1 MPTYPTNYYGPGL
14 GTNYNNNVTRRIGV
28 RDRVAWGTS
37 QRFGGQ
43 YIEDKNA
50 PTPYQGTIIDAVAAC
65 QQLVNE
71 LNLISPVLPDM
82 GTPVILSSVGV
93 ATNRLLGPVGAA
105 VSYIGGQ
112 ANANVPGGVTTSVA
126 EGLLIDGVAIATGMR
141 ILYFGLQTS
150 QLNGVYQVGFGKTTT
165 TGTGGLNYWFLQR
178 APDLFYNYQ
187 FVKPKAYVVNAGN
200 NLRGSVLSLQS
211 DFFETGPTFTVA
223 MGTSVASAS
232 LSTASLNGNPINF
245 VQTYYSPL
253 GTSGINATTLGVP
266 GAGNT
271 SCIESKH
278 WRIRLLG
285 TSFGAKVHV
294 HEKSRTKTCLPNLQD
309 ERKLHS
315 IRVELPNRCG
325 CSNWR
330 SKYSIQHWRIYT
342 QQLAA
347 TKQVS
352 VKLQQR
358 ILKNHCYDKK
368 EGESPLFY
376 LFYFEF
382 AYINWR
388 QHKLTELFT
397 RCSFYPTIFSA

>member
-1 MPTYPTNYYGPGL
+1 MPTYPTNYYGPGIS
-14 GTNYNNNVTRRIGV
+14 TNYNNDVTRRLAV
-28 RDRVAWGTS
+28 RDRIAWGTS

-50 PTPYQGTIIDAVAAC
+50 PTPYQGTIMDAVAAC

-82 GTPVILSSVGV
+82 GTPVILSSVGI

-112 ANANVPGGVTTSVA
+112 ANANVAGGVTTSVA
-126 EGLLIDGVAIATGMR
+126 EGLLIDGVAISTGMR

-165 TGTGGLNYWFLQR
+165 TGTGGLNYYFLQR

-187 FVKPKAYVVNAGN
+187 FVKPKAYVVNSGI
-200 NLRGSVLSLQS
+200 NLKGSVLSLQT
-211 DFFETGPTFTVA
+211 DFFEIGSTFTVA

-245 VQTYYSPL
+245 SQTYYSPL

-271 SCIESKH
+271 SLIYPPFNPA
-278 WRIRLLG
+278 L
-285 TSFGAKVHV
+285 
-294 HEKSRTKTCLPNLQD
+294 NLNTGEYDFLAQD
-309 ERKLHS
+309 SEQKFM
-315 IRVELPNRCG
+315 
-325 CSNWR
+325 
-330 SKYSIQHWRIYT
+330 Y
-342 QQLAA
+342 
-347 TKQVS
+347 
-352 VKLQQR
+352 
-358 ILKNHCYDKK
+358 LKNRARRMAYQIFKMR
-368 EGESPLFY
+368 ENYTPFVSSY
-376 LFYFEF
+376 LTNVVVPIGAANTQYN
-382 AYINWR
+382 IGVSTLNNLPPQSR
-388 QHKLTELFT
+388 
-397 RCSFYPTIFSA
+397 YPSSYNRGF